1 VERRTHQ
8 SLNVPTQKGQTVYQT
23 LIDLE
28 VQEYNG
34 GYQVARATHCNILQQ
49 TA

>member
-1 VERRTHQ
+1 
-8 SLNVPTQKGQTVYQT
+8 VYQT

-34 GYQVARATHCNILQQ
+34 GYQVARATH
-49 TA
+49 